1 MLMMT
6 YVSPTGQHT
15 QNNNKKWIRKWE
27 DDESNDRE
35 QRQRGTQVVEWE
47 TRRRASEVMTSS
59 PSKTTTVGNDTA
71 KISALGQQHPQQ
83 QQQQPY
89 YQYHHNYNRWSAGR
103 PHTSSLFGAGCFFL
117 GEAFYY
123 PVVHDR
129 WLENK
134 QKKLIGFPLFE
145 EETKQKKN
153 LLLLIHGMLT
163 NKKIRSDESCMAS
176 IRRKKHYYYPHTRLK
191 KWSLLLFCLLFSF
204 FPCFVSLP

>member
-6 YVSPTGQHT
+6 YVRQRWK
-15 QNNNKKWIRKWE
+15 QKWIRKWE
-27 DDESNDRE
+27 DDESNDRG

-59 PSKTTTVGNDTA
+59 PSTTTVGGDTA
-71 KISALGQQHPQQ
+71 KISALGQHQ

-129 WLENK
+129 WLK
-134 QKKLIGFPLFE
+134 
-145 EETKQKKN
+145 
-153 LLLLIHGMLT
+153 
-163 NKKIRSDESCMAS
+163 
-176 IRRKKHYYYPHTRLK
+176 K
-191 KWSLLLFCLLFSF
+191 KW
-204 FPCFVSLP
+204 